1 MLYVVTIVEGHGDV
15 EATPELLRLVASE
28 RKAIIEVDKTPI
40 RVKRSSFLRLNDGE
54 YFRTYINMAAERA
67 KCARPGTMGAVL
79 IIMDWDNSPKSA
91 ENLERELTES
101 ATQIRSDIRLLDAV
115 VAKKCY
121 ESWLAAGFGACHKS
135 ETYGTR
141 WIEENLRDKL
151 NGGKYRKVGDQRG
164 LTADENFSIADA
176 KKCSSSFCRLTQ
188 KIYRMLDEAEAAQ

>member
-15 EATPELLRLVASE
+15 EAAPELLRLVASE

-40 RVKRSSFLRLNDGE
+40 RVKRSSFLHLNDGE

-67 KCARPGTMGAVL
+67 KCARPGAMGAVL

-101 ATQIRSDIRLLDAV
+101 ATQIRNDIRLLDAV

-121 ESWLAAGFGACHKS
+121 EVVAGCRIWSVPQVGNIRHKMDRG
-135 ETYGTR
+135 EFARQT
-141 WIEENLRDKL
+141 
-151 NGGKYRKVGDQRG
+151 QRRQISQG
-164 LTADENFSIADA
+164 RRSAGIN
-176 KKCSSSFCRLTQ
+176 R
-188 KIYRMLDEAEAAQ
+188 R